1 MNPQNKSKT
10 RSLPKEA
17 EPYKWK
23 PGQSGNPGGRPKKT
37 SISDA
42 YAKHVGKSVPEDV
55 RLKLRLPKGSTWADA
70 MAVGQ
75 IRSAVKGKTDAAR
88 EIADRVE
95 GKTAQAV
102 TGEGGGPLKLVISDV
117 TDD

>member
-1 MNPQNKSKT
+1 MNPQNKNKT

-42 YAKHVGKSVPEDV
+42 YAKLVD
-55 RLKLRLPKGSTWADA
+55 RRLPDEICRKLGLSKRATWADA
-70 MAVGQ
+70 LALGQ
-75 IRSAVKGKTDAAR
+75 MRSAVKGKTDAAR

-102 TGEGGGPLKLVISDV
+102 TGEDGGPLKLVISDV
-117 TDD
+117 TDE